1 MDANTEFAEPAKH
14 PIQQREDREQTAA
27 PEDLLHQKLR
37 HYFDLFQAEKH
48 HKAITPADISD
59 LVHPNIVF
67 KDPFQRINGPQ
78 AVCQLLNHFHSTVKD
93 ARFLIEA
100 VFEHP
105 QKDDLHNRHYL
116 VKWRFTGQL
125 DSLGLWEFPGVSE
138 IEQDEEG
145 RITHHTDFW
154 DAGEHFYEKLP
165 FFGRVIG
172 WIKAKVAN
180 AGKG

>member
-1 MDANTEFAEPAKH
+1 MDANAEA
-14 PIQQREDREQTAA
+14 EQTHQQ
-27 PEDLLHQKLR
+27 DQLHQQLR
-37 HYFDLFQAEKH
+37 QYFKLFQGGQHTKPL
-48 HKAITPADISD
+48 TSADIAH
-59 LVHPNIVF
+59 LVHSNIVF
-67 KDPFQRINGPQ
+67 KDPFQRINGPD
-78 AVCQLLNHFHSTVKD
+78 ALCRLLNHFHQSVTD

-105 QKDDLHNRHYL
+105 EHDKLHNRHYL
-116 VKWRFTGQL
+116 VKWRFSGHL
-125 DSLGLWEFPGVSE
+125 DTIGLWEFPGVSE

-165 FFGRVIG
+165 FFGRITG

>member
-1 MDANTEFAEPAKH
+1 MDANTEAEQN
-14 PIQQREDREQTAA
+14 QQQDEQHLQQDELQQDR
-27 PEDLLHQKLR
+27 LHQQLR
-37 HYFDLFQAEKH
+37 QYFDLFQGAH
-48 HKAITPADISD
+48 HSKPVTPADIAH
-59 LVHPNIVF
+59 LVHSNIVF
-67 KDPFQRINGPQ
+67 KDPFQRINGPE
-78 AVCQLLNHFHSTVKD
+78 AVCQLLNHFHSSVKD

-105 QKDDLHNRHYL
+105 QHDQLHNRHYL
-116 VKWRFTGQL
+116 VKWRFSGHL
-125 DSLGLWEFPGVSE
+125 DTIGLWEFPGVSE
-138 IEQDEEG
+138 IEQDEGG

-180 AGKG
+180 AGKS

>member
-1 MDANTEFAEPAKH
+1 MDANTETRQNAELTADQSTD
-14 PIQQREDREQTAA
+14 QQNEPDQ
-27 PEDLLHQKLR
+27 LHKQLH
-37 HYFDLFQAEKH
+37 HYFELFQGAQH
-48 HKAITPADISD
+48 TRPLATADIAH

-67 KDPFQRINGPQ
+67 KDPFQRINGPT
-78 AVCQLLNHFHSTVKD
+78 AVCHLLNHFHSSVKN

-105 QKDDLHNRHYL
+105 QHDPLHNRHYL
-116 VKWRFTGQL
+116 VKWRFSGHL
-125 DSLGLWEFPGVSE
+125 DTIGLWEFPGISE

-172 WIKAKVAN
+172 WIKAKVSD
-180 AGKG
+180 AGTN